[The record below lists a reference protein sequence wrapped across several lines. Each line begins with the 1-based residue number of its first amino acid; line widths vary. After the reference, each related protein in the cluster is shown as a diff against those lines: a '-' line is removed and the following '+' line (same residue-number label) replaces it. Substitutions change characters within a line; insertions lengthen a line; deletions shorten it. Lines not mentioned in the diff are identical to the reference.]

1 MSEQHEYC
9 MVLSTSGTEKN
20 RDEIIKGLLE
30 GQLAA
35 CIQTMAIESHY
46 VWKGEVCIDNEWLLI
61 IKTRKDLYALVEDKI
76 KDLHEYEVAQIVQ
89 VPIVEGFNPYLE
101 WLRQSTLSCQ

>member
-9 MVLSTSGTEKN
+9 MVLSTAGTQKN

-35 CIQTMAIESHY
+35 CIQTMEIESHY
-46 VWKGEVCIDNEWLLI
+46 VWKGEVCSDNEWLLI

-89 VPIVEGFNPYLE
+89 VPIVEGCNPYLE

>member
-35 CIQTMAIESHY
+35 CIQTM
-46 VWKGEVCIDNEWLLI
+46 V
-61 IKTRKDLYALVEDKI
+61 
-76 KDLHEYEVAQIVQ
+76 
-89 VPIVEGFNPYLE
+89 
-101 WLRQSTLSCQ
+101 